1 MQTAELIAYVS
12 MLLSMTI
19 APGPCMAILIART
32 LMKDV
37 KGALAFNMGV
47 ALAQLAFFILV
58 CAGLGLW
65 IQSVPTLFV
74 VGKCAAVLYLL
85 WLAYTMWTH
94 KEKSKTEEKPK
105 RTGIISSGVAGFT
118 TGAIAPHYL
127 LLFLLILP
135 QILDMSTVE
144 ASAAG
149 LLAILTFA
157 IVFSTYAAVIF
168 ITHRCGQLI
177 KPSNGSTWLN
187 RGLAVAVAASG
198 GWMMSM

>member
-19 APGPCMAILIART
+19 APGPCMAILVART

-94 KEKSKTEEKPK
+94 KEKSKTTEKPK
-105 RTGIISSGVAGFT
+105 RTGIISSGIAGFT

-157 IVFSTYAAVIF
+157 IVFSTYAGVIF

-177 KPSNGSTWLN
+177 KLSNGSTWLN